1 MKVFY
6 LAYHS
11 SLLSHLLSQ
20 VNIKRIAE
28 KADKVSL
35 THSEFFE
42 QDLSQNFFKLEN
54 ITEGSKRLLRD
65 LNIAKKYLKG
75 YTHSGASF
83 SLFLK

>member
-11 SLLSHLLSQ
+11 QLLSHLLSQ
-20 VNIKRIAE
+20 VNIKRMVE

-35 THSEFFE
+35 THPEVFE

-54 ITEGSKRLLRD
+54 ITEGSKRLLRH
-65 LNIAKKYLKG
+65 LNIAKKKIFKRIYAFRCQL
-75 YTHSGASF
+75 
-83 SLFLK
+83 